1 MDNSYIDDIYLI
13 NNESYYFHREIGE
26 WLVFSRDLNDKIED
40 VYVRW
45 DKNKQGYYERESGK
59 PVRLERC

>member
-26 WLVFSRDLNDKIED
+26 WLVLSIKVLPGTISRVIPDSK
-40 VYVRW
+40 
-45 DKNKQGYYERESGK
+45 KACAPQQAERQ
-59 PVRLERC
+59 